1 MRFVRLLRVVH
12 IYKKANTKFN
22 QLDDNNE
29 FKRIVLRHRAYQRK
43 LKLQAIE
50 DSKRLGALSSAND
63 SSLRFDNSKMSVSPP
78 SKSKSLD
85 ASKTLSDNQDVSY
98 VSSNTVQSQ
107 VSQIS
112 DNTLK
117 QLVPQ
122 ESRLSKKLSE

>member
-50 DSKRLGALSSAND
+50 DSKRLGALSSVND

-78 SKSKSLD
+78 SKQSLD
-85 ASKTLSDNQDVSY
+85 ASKALSENQDVSY

>member
-78 SKSKSLD
+78 SKQSLD
-85 ASKTLSDNQDVSY
+85 ASKALNENQDVSY

>member
-78 SKSKSLD
+78 SKQSLD

>member
-117 QLVPQ
+117 
-122 ESRLSKKLSE
+122 

>member
-63 SSLRFDNSKMSVSPP
+63 SSLRFDNSKISVSPP
-78 SKSKSLD
+78 SKQSLD
-85 ASKTLSDNQDVSY
+85 ASKALNENQDVSY